1 MLLLLKGSNYLRV
14 AFISLKHLHPIYT
27 IPSYSQWIVTQVI
40 ELKLA
45 PVCSTIQYA
54 QLGIMLTAYNNE
66 KISSHLVHRLIAF
79 VNLALIK

>member
-1 MLLLLKGSNYLRV
+1 MV
-14 AFISLKHLHPIYT
+14 T
-27 IPSYSQWIVTQVI
+27 IVTWLNTIATIRYVLKFDAATTQGQQLLEGSI

-66 KISSHLVHRLIAF
+66 KISSHLVYTLIMF